1 MRETSGLQEIR
12 LYVYQQFAETG
23 TAPDTHQIAQNFNLT
38 LEATKEIIQEL
49 ADSRHIAIDKDHKIL
64 MAHPFSSV
72 PLGFAVM
79 GEKTI
84 WWGGCSWDSFAVPN
98 LLSQEVVVST
108 TCPNCLTAHAWRVD
122 PQTPPKGNQVAH
134 FLVPVKQMWTDVIHT
149 CGNQR
154 IFCNEECLDSWLV
167 QSQNQKGYVM
177 SLATLW
183 NLASHWY
190 EGRMSLDYKRREPET
205 AAQYFREAGLSGSFW
220 GLD

>member
-1 MRETSGLQEIR
+1 MSSRDIR
-12 LYVYQQFAETG
+12 LYIYEQFAFTG
-23 TAPDTHQIAQNFNLT
+23 NAPEIDQIAQVFGLP
-38 LEATKEIIQEL
+38 LEATKEIIKEL
-49 ADSRHIAIDKDHKIL
+49 ADSRHIAIDQDHKIL

-79 GEKTI
+79 GEKTL
-84 WWGGCSWDSFAVPN
+84 WWGGCSWDSFALPN

-108 TCPNCLTAHAWRVD
+108 TCPNCLSAFVWRVN
-122 PQTPPKGNQVAH
+122 PHTPPKGDQLAH
-134 FLVPVKQMWTDVIHT
+134 FLVPVKQMWTDVVHT

-167 QSQNQKGYVM
+167 KSQNEKGYVM
-177 SLATLW
+177 NLATLW
-183 NLASHWY
+183 NLASRWY
-190 EGRMSLDYKRREPET
+190 EGRMALDYRRREPET

>member
-1 MRETSGLQEIR
+1 MSSQDIR
-12 LYVYQQFAETG
+12 LYIYEQFAFTG
-23 TAPDTHQIAQNFNLT
+23 KAPEIDQIAQFFGLP

-79 GEKTI
+79 GEKTL
-84 WWGGCSWDSFAVPN
+84 WWGGCSWDSFALPN

-108 TCPNCLTAHAWRVD
+108 TCPNCFSAFAWRVD
-122 PQTPPKGNQVAH
+122 PRTPPTGDQLAH
-134 FLVPVKQMWTDVIHT
+134 FLVPVKQMWTDVVHT

-154 IFCNEECLDSWLV
+154 IFCNERCLDSWLV
-167 QSQNQKGYVM
+167 QSQLEKGYVM
-177 SLATLW
+177 NLATLW
-183 NLASHWY
+183 SLASRWY
-190 EGRMSLDYKRREPET
+190 EGRMGLDYRRREPET